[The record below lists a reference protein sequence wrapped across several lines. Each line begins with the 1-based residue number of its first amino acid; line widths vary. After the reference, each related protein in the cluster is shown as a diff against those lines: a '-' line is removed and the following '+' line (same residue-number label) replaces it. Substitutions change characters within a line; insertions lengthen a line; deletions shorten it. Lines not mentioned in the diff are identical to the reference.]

1 MSACDSGDEYIVQ
14 LLLESS
20 EDQKIDMNV
29 RRSEYGKTTFMI
41 ACDSR
46 DEDIVQL
53 LLEYSEDRNI
63 NLNVRDDNGLTAFM
77 LACRGGHKDVVQL
90 LLKSSSATPSY
101 CSGKWPYLVTLFG
114 YHG

>member
-1 MSACDSGDEYIVQ
+1 MSACDSGDEDIVQ

-20 EDQKIDMNV
+20 EDQNFDMNV
-29 RRSEYGKTTFMI
+29 RSEYGKTAFMI

-90 LLKSSSATPSY
+90 LLKNVKMIPEFFLNFEFSRLN
-101 CSGKWPYLVTLFG
+101 KKFQ
-114 YHG
+114 